1 MNKLTHYVA
10 TLLMAG
16 ILLLLTAGSTIG
28 QGPGH
33 YAADEVVCKMEPGY
47 SIDSVNSLFGTSV
60 KGFMPQT
67 YCWLL
72 MIPTGQNAVSLAVEI
87 SNSPMVA
94 YCGANYY
101 LAAPEGLQRSSAF
114 VDQQMIGDFEEQPA
128 SATLQLP
135 TVHTLATGS
144 GVRVGLIDGGVNFDH
159 PEFAE
164 YSGQIVSRWDYIDG
178 DSLAV
183 DEPGGSCSGHGTLVA
198 GVIRLMA
205 PEADIYVYRVLDTAG
220 QGDGYSIAEAVLQA
234 AEDSCSVINL
244 SLGMVGMHH
253 ALDDAL
259 KLLRHAPITIVV
271 SAGNDST
278 DLGIIFPF
286 PANRTYCQT
295 VAALDSINLKA
306 DFSNYGLKVN
316 VSAPGTWIYG
326 PFLDTSYA
334 WWDGTSFAA
343 PFVTGLAA
351 LLYSTRPDLTR
362 AQADSAICQSATDV
376 DSINPGFEG
385 LLGAGLIDPVATIN
399 MVQSAVNGDANGDG
413 IIDISDL
420 VHMVDYMFLGSGTLS
435 VWADGDCN
443 DEIDITDLILLVD
456 YIFGG
461 LQSGCVG

>member
-1 MNKLTHYVA
+1 MNKLTHYVTA
-10 TLLMAG
+10 LLTTG
-16 ILLLLTAGSTIG
+16 ILLLLTAGATAG
-28 QGPGH
+28 GGPGH
-33 YAADEVVCKMEPGY
+33 HAPDEVVCKMEPGY

-60 KGFMPQT
+60 KGHMSRT
-67 YCWLL
+67 DCWLL
-72 MIPTGQNAVSLAVEI
+72 NIPGGQNAESLAVAI
-87 SNSPMVA
+87 SKSPMVA

-114 VDQQMIGDFEEQPA
+114 VDQQMAGDFEEQPA

-159 PEFAE
+159 PEFAQ
-164 YSGQIVSRWDYIDG
+164 YSGQLVSRWDYIDG

-198 GVIRLMA
+198 GIIRLMA
-205 PEADIYVYRVLDTAG
+205 ADADIYVYRVLDTAG

-244 SLGMVGMHH
+244 SLGMVGMHP

-259 KLLRHAPITIVV
+259 KLLRHGPITVV
-271 SAGNDST
+271 ASAGNDST
-278 DLGIIFPF
+278 DLGVVFPF
-286 PANRTYCQT
+286 PASRTYCQT
-295 VAALDSINLKA
+295 VAALDSTNQKA

-316 VSAPGTWIYG
+316 VCAPGTWIYG

-343 PFVTGLAA
+343 PFVSGMAA
-351 LLYSTRPDLTR
+351 LLYSARPGLTR
-362 AQADSAICQSATDV
+362 AQADSAICQSATNV

-385 LLGAGLIDPVATIN
+385 LLGAGLIDPVAAVN
-399 MVQSAVNGDANGDG
+399 MVQSGVNGDANGDG
-413 IIDISDL
+413 VIDISDL
-420 VHMVDYMFLGSGTLS
+420 VHLVDYMFLGSGTLGA
-435 VWADGDCN
+435 WADGDGN
-443 DEIDITDLILLVD
+443 DEIDITDLILLVEF
-456 YIFGG
+456 IFAG
-461 LQSGCVG
+461 L

>member
-1 MNKLTHYVA
+1 MNKLTRYITA
-10 TLLMAG
+10 LLTAS
-16 ILLLLTAGSTIG
+16 ILLLLTAGATAG

-33 YAADEVVCKMEPGY
+33 YTPDEVVCKMEPGY

-60 KGFMPQT
+60 KGHTSQT
-67 YCWLL
+67 DCWLL
-72 MIPTGQNAVSLAVEI
+72 NIPNGQNAENLAAAI
-87 SNSPMVA
+87 SKSPMVA

-101 LAAPEGLQRSSAF
+101 LTAPEGLQRSSAF
-114 VDQQMIGDFEEQPA
+114 VDQQMAGDFEEQPA

-178 DSLAV
+178 DSLAI

-198 GVIRLMA
+198 GVIRLIA
-205 PEADIYVYRVLDTAG
+205 PDADIYVYRVLDTAG
-220 QGDGYSIAEAVLQA
+220 RGDGYSVAEAVLQA

-244 SLGMVGMHH
+244 SLGMVGKHP

-259 KLLRHAPITIVV
+259 KLLRHAPITMVAA
-271 SAGNDST
+271 AGNDST
-278 DLGIIFPF
+278 DQGVIFPF

-295 VAALDSINLKA
+295 VAALDSTNQKA
-306 DFSNYGLKVN
+306 DFSNYGQKVN
-316 VSAPGTWIYG
+316 VCAPGTWIYG

-343 PFVTGLAA
+343 PFVSGMAA
-351 LLYSTRPDLTR
+351 LLYSVRPGLTR
-362 AQADSAICQSATDV
+362 AQADSVICQSATNV
-376 DSINPGFEG
+376 DSLNPGFEG
-385 LLGAGLIDPVATIN
+385 LLGTGLIDPVAAIN
-399 MVQSAVNGDANGDG
+399 MVQSGVNGDANSDG

-420 VHMVDYMFLGSGTLS
+420 VHLVDYMFLGSGTLGA
-435 VWADGDCN
+435 WADGDCD
-443 DEIDITDLILLVD
+443 DEIDITDLILLVEF
-456 YIFGG
+456 IFAG